1 METPVNSIESLIE
14 RIEAYVKT
22 SLTLSKY
29 KILEAVITVA
39 SSLMKHLS
47 VIILLSLF
55 VLVLN
60 IGIALFLGELLGKSY
75 YGFFIIAAFYLLA
88 GTVLHFFPL
97 KWFKRPISDLILRQ
111 ALKQE

>member
-1 METPVNSIESLIE
+1 METPANSIESLIE
-14 RIEAYVKT
+14 RIEAYIKT
-22 SLTLSKY
+22 TLTLSKY

-39 SSLMKHLS
+39 TSVMKRLS
-47 VIILLSLF
+47 VIIMLSLC
-55 VLVLN
+55 VLILN

-97 KWFKRPISDLILRQ
+97 KWFKRPVSDIILRQ
-111 ALKQE
+111 AIKQE